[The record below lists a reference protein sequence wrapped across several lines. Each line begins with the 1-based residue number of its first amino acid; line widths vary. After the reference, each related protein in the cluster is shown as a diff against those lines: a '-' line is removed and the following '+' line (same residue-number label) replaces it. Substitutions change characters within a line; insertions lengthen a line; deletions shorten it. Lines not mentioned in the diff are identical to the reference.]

1 MKCSICQNGETSPG
15 STTST
20 MERKG
25 RVVVIRDV
33 PAEVC
38 RNCGHAFTSVDTTAQ
53 VFAMAE
59 ALLAGGAE
67 VSIRAYAAA

>member
-1 MKCSICQNGETSPG
+1 MKCSICRSGETSPG
-15 STTST
+15 STTVT
-20 MERKG
+20 MERQG

-38 RNCGHAFTSVDTTAQ
+38 CNCGHAFTSADTTTH
-53 VFAMAE
+53 VFGMAE

-67 VSIRAYAAA
+67 VSIRAYAA